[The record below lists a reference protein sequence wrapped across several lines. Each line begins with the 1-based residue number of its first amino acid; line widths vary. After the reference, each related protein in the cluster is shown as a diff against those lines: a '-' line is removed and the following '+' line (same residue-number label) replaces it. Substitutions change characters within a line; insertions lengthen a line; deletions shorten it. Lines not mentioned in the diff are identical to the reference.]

1 VFPEER
7 PASVEA
13 QRREHVWRETDVR
26 KGRREAIQTVVRP
39 KSPQAQWALYSEQ
52 DGSHWKV
59 LTTRNVSCHVETSEE
74 AMGDVAQTRWQ

>member
-1 VFPEER
+1 MFPEER

-26 KGRREAIQTVVRP
+26 KGRRKAVQAVVRP
-39 KSPQAQWALYSEQ
+39 KSSRAQWALYSEQ